1 MVLYTFFRKLGVA
14 KDLRVQG
21 HSRPWDGRDPSCSC
35 ENIGQVKRPRCFVM
49 QPGLDRAVLKQKRLR
64 KFVDVCTYQIYM
76 VAICICMY
84 LYDFSIQYVFIDIP
98 YVCVYMLIYIYIHR
112 HMSFGLVCFCMIV
125 VILCIYIYTLLY
137 FTPYG
142 SRIIL

>member
-98 YVCVYMLIYIYIHR
+98 YVCVYMLIYIYTQTHEFWFSLLLHDR
-112 HMSFGLVCFCMIV
+112 CDSMY
-125 VILCIYIYTLLY
+125 IYIYTLLY

>member
-1 MVLYTFFRKLGVA
+1 MRL
-14 KDLRVQG
+14 QG
-21 HSRPWDGRDPSCSC
+21 RSRPLDGRDPSCSC

-84 LYDFSIQYVFIDIP
+84 LYDFYIQYVFIDIP
-98 YVCVYMLIYIYIHR
+98 YVCVYMLIYTQTHEFWFSLLLHDRCDSMYIYI
-112 HMSFGLVCFCMIV
+112 
-125 VILCIYIYTLLY
+125 LC